1 MARGWQQLVPSGKKP
16 PALHVALAFRHG
28 SILDMAGDEKL
39 RLVDSP
45 QNGMALGTVV
55 TVLGLP

>member
-1 MARGWQQLVPSGKKP
+1 MPSGKKP